1 MHRQAS
7 PSSSAG
13 VRTNTFSSYSEVLCF
28 NKWDIQRLNL
38 HQMICWRHLCFVF
51 VFLHIKTSPHLL
63 QSKHCFAVNL
73 QNCFV
78 DLDTSPDC
86 HIGMM
91 SG

>member
-38 HQMICWRHLCFVF
+38 HQMICWRHLCFV
-51 VFLHIKTSPHLL
+51 LL
-63 QSKHCFAVNL
+63 VLPICFS
-73 QNCFV
+73 QNIV
-78 DLDTSPDC
+78 LL
-86 HIGMM
+86 
-91 SG
+91 